1 MGVRVI
7 GVKRCGLEKECET
20 GKSFVGRKKY
30 HRRSVEFKVLPI
42 LEMEKLKKDQGSRG
56 SRTGVSNLS
65 SSEISGAFRC
75 RRERQPRPR
84 R

>member
-1 MGVRVI
+1 MKGVGVRVI

-42 LEMEKLKKDQGSRG
+42 L
-56 SRTGVSNLS
+56 
-65 SSEISGAFRC
+65 
-75 RRERQPRPR
+75 
-84 R
+84 